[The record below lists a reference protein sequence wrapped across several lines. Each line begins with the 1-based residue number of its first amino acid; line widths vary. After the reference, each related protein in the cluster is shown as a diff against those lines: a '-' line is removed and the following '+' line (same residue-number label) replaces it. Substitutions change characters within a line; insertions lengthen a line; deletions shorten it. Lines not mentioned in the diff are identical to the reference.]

1 MDLVGEIVEH
11 DQNDP
16 KAPEPLYPEGFPDLK
31 LLHQKKAS
39 RFRKTKNPAPP
50 RKTDE
55 KKPLSESDKISDE
68 NIQKLKN
75 MSVDDIARERDE
87 IMSSLDLKVIQS
99 LMRRAE
105 KRSGSNGGHDG
116 HVHAEGYDGW
126 IGGSKYGNELPRLE
140 EDDVNKALGIT
151 SSSGADFNDTISKPD
166 RKGLKTARFKEG
178 TELEEY
184 FDEKRN
190 RLADDR
196 AGAYITEE
204 EPGDTE
210 KDTSNDTE
218 VSDVHF
224 PRPRTSDES
233 EEIDLYDPNFF
244 DKLHQKYYP
253 DLPKETHKLAWMAE
267 PMPSRVGNAYESIAD
282 LRFDFKGNIVELNE
296 NSREG
301 ENEVPTTLGL
311 HHHSQSPQRP
321 GYTLAE
327 LAHLSRSTFPSQRCI
342 SIQTLGRILHKL
354 GLHKYTILPP
364 KENIDK
370 EFKDNLEKLSSLF
383 EDSLWEL
390 VEELH
395 IIDSLIDAASER
407 TRHVSVRNY
416 AIEALWLWKQADQRG
431 KEQEG
436 KEQDI

>member
-11 DQNDP
+11 DKNDP
-16 KAPEPLYPEGFPDLK
+16 RAPEPLYPEGFPDLK
-31 LLHQKKAS
+31 LLHRKKAS
-39 RFRKTKNPAPP
+39 RFRKTKNPEPA
-50 RKTDE
+50 
-55 KKPLSESDKISDE
+55 KKADDNKSLSESDKINEE
-68 NIQKLKN
+68 NIKKLNN
-75 MSVDDIARERDE
+75 MSIDDIVRERDE
-87 IMSSLDLKVIQS
+87 IMNSLDLKVIQG
-99 LMRRAE
+99 LLRRAE
-105 KRSGSNGGHDG
+105 KRSGSNGDHDG

-126 IGGSKYGNELPRLE
+126 IGGSKYGKQLPRLE

-151 SSSGADFNDTISKPD
+151 SPSGADANATTSKPE

-178 TELEEY
+178 ADLEEY
-184 FDEKRN
+184 FDEKSE
-190 RLADDR
+190 RLADDG
-196 AGAYITEE
+196 AGPHAM
-204 EPGDTE
+204 E
-210 KDTSNDTE
+210 KERESKNENNDESE

-224 PRPRTSDES
+224 PKPLASPENDD
-233 EEIDLYDPNFF
+233 IDLYDPKFF

-267 PMPSRVGNAYESIAD
+267 PMPSKVGNAYESIAD

-301 ENEVPTTLGL
+301 ENDVPTTLGL

-354 GLHKYTILPP
+354 GLHKYTILPSE
-364 KENIDK
+364 ENIDQ
-370 EFKDNLEKLSSLF
+370 EFKNNLEELSSLF
-383 EDSLWEL
+383 ENYLWEL
-390 VEELH
+390 AEELR
-395 IIDSLIDAASER
+395 IIDSLVDAASER

-431 KEQEG
+431 KE
-436 KEQDI
+436 KEKEKLK